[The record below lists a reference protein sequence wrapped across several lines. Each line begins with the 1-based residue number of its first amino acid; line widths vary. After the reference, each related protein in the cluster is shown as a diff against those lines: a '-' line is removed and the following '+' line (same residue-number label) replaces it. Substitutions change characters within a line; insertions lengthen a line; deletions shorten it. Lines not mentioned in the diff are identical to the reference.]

1 PSRKAVLR
9 IEPLRPAT
17 EQDRLRIEGERLHQ
31 RALLLWSEGSEPSQR
46 HGLELETRAA
56 ALAHQAG
63 DLRGEAEAHAGSGAL
78 LWQLGDLEDAG
89 KEMTAAIELRTR
101 LGGRAAP

>member
-9 IEPLRPAT
+9 IQPPRPAT

-46 HGLELETRAA
+46 QGLELEARAV

-63 DLRGEAEAHAGSGAL
+63 DLRGEAEAHAGCGAL
-78 LWQLGDLEDAG
+78 LWQLGDLEGAG
-89 KEMTAAIELRTR
+89 PESAGAVHALD
-101 LGGRAAP
+101 PP